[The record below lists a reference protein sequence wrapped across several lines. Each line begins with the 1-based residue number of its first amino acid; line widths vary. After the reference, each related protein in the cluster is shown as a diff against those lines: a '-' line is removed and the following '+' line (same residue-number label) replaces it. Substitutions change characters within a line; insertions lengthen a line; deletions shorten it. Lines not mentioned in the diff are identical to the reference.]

1 MKHTLNMMAFD
12 LGASNGRAILGRFD
26 GEKIVMEELHR
37 YENDYVRLGGKL
49 YWDCL
54 NLYQQMKQGF
64 HAFRRADAG
73 ELASFGVDTWGVD
86 YGLLDRNGC
95 LLGNP
100 RSYRMSEDAD
110 MERVYQ
116 TVPFETLFALSG
128 IGAMNFNTLFQLC
141 RRRAEGDVA
150 LEQAETMLLMP
161 DLLGYFFTGEKK
173 SEYTIA
179 STTMLYNPS
188 RGDWDWETI
197 DALGLPRRCCPIWP
211 RSWEST
217 GLHTRQWAAMTRPR
231 RWRRCP
237 VPAALPSAPAVPGP
251 CLAWR
256 PTSRS

>member
-116 TVPFETLFALSG
+116 TVPFETLFARSG

-179 STTMLYNPS
+179 STTMLYNPLPG
-188 RGDWDWETI
+188 R
-197 DALGLPRRCCPIWP
+197 LGLGDHRRPGFAAAYLHRSRPSRQPPRRAAA
-211 RSWEST
+211 RSGPGAGNQPGCIRGS
-217 GLHTRQWAAMTRPR
+217 GLP
-231 RWRRCP
+231 
-237 VPAALPSAPAVPGP
+237 
-251 CLAWR
+251 
-256 PTSRS
+256 